1 MFWAWIFVL
10 LRLINLLIWMW
21 CTIHDIFMLCVVSV
35 VTMMVISIDIGAH
48 DNHIT
53 IDVEV
58 TTNVKVA
65 HHVIFYN
72 FAKH

>member
-1 MFWAWIFVL
+1 ML

>member
-10 LRLINLLIWMW
+10 LRLVSFLIWMW
-21 CTIHDIFMLCVVSV
+21 CTIHDTSMLRVVSV
-35 VTMMVISIDIGAH
+35 VTMMVISIDIGVQ
-48 DNHIT
+48 NNRIT

-58 TTNVKVA
+58 TTNVKLA

>member
-1 MFWAWIFVL
+1 
-10 LRLINLLIWMW
+10 MW
-21 CTIHDIFMLCVVSV
+21 CTIHDISMLCVVSV

-48 DNHIT
+48 NNHIT
-53 IDVEV
+53 IGVEV

-65 HHVIFYN
+65 HHVILYN

>member
-1 MFWAWIFVL
+1 
-10 LRLINLLIWMW
+10 MW
-21 CTIHDIFMLCVVSV
+21 CTIHDTSMLRVVSV
-35 VTMMVISIDIGAH
+35 VTMMVISIDIGVQ
-48 DNHIT
+48 NNRIT

-58 TTNVKVA
+58 TTNVKLA

>member
-1 MFWAWIFVL
+1 
-10 LRLINLLIWMW
+10 
-21 CTIHDIFMLCVVSV
+21 MLCVVSV
-35 VTMMVISIDIGAH
+35 MIVMVINIDIGAH

-53 IDVEV
+53 INVEV

-65 HHVIFYN
+65 HHVIFDN

>member
-1 MFWAWIFVL
+1 
-10 LRLINLLIWMW
+10 MW
-21 CTIHDIFMLCVVSV
+21 CTIQDIFMLCVVSV
-35 VTMMVISIDIGAH
+35 VTMMVISIDIGVH
-48 DNHIT
+48 DNRIT

-58 TTNVKVA
+58 TTNIKVA